1 MGKQSTIQ
9 KAEALKQ
16 ISDQSISENGSSI
29 SKIETIRNLIFGE
42 NIETY
47 NSEFETMKSDILKK
61 KQLLEDLVEE
71 VRSDLKS
78 AIDNVAIDVNIRITE
93 LEDKMEEKIERLESE
108 QVKKSQLGKLLVTL
122 GEKIREA

>member
-61 KQLLEDLVEE
+61 KTAIG
-71 VRSDLKS
+71 RSCRRS
-78 AIDNVAIDVNIRITE
+78 AQRFKV
-93 LEDKMEEKIERLESE
+93 
-108 QVKKSQLGKLLVTL
+108 GY
-122 GEKIREA
+122 